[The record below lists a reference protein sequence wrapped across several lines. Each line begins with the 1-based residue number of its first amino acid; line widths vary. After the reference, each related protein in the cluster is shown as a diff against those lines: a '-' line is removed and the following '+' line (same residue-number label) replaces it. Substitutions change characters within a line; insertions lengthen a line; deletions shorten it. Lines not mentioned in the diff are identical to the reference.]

1 VWLRLYFLFRCVFFY
16 LILKIEYLSI
26 FRVDGLL
33 ELFGLLVML
42 LVVHFVYLL
51 DSNQLDR

>member
-1 VWLRLYFLFRCVFFY
+1 VLLRLYFLFRCVFFY

-42 LVVHFVYLL
+42 LVVHSVYLL